1 MMWDGF
7 ARSINVS
14 RKNLEEINAV
24 VAILM
29 DILSWTVFISKHCID
44 DEYKIFTGARELLKA
59 PQDLEGFGQKLYSAR

>member
-44 DEYKIFTGARELLKA
+44 DEYKIFTGARELLRPPKISKG
-59 PQDLEGFGQKLYSAR
+59 LVKK